1 MIIGH
6 TTKACNKYIHLPPL
20 PPPLLSLVLRVQFE
34 VIYPFGVAVTAETLP
49 EEISAHLLDGVGA
62 VHLDS
67 RHTEA
72 AIALAKLANERLEQ
86 ASLVDILFHEFSVI
100 FAPVHSVP

>member
-1 MIIGH
+1 M
-6 TTKACNKYIHLPPL
+6 
-20 PPPLLSLVLRVQFE
+20 
-34 VIYPFGVAVTAETLP
+34 FGVAVTAETLP
-49 EEISAHLLDGVGA
+49 EEITAHLLDGVDA

-86 ASLVDILFHEFSVI
+86 ASLVFISCHELPVV
-100 FAPVHSVP
+100 FAPAHSFP